1 MTSTRAPSPAGLDHS
16 VVRPELPEID
26 IEVDL
31 DADAWHELGARFLEL
46 AVDASTGWDALRP
59 AANAEPDE
67 VARRLGGDMP
77 ERGLDPRL
85 VADRMAADLLPL
97 SSYNGH
103 PRWFGYITAAPSP
116 VGVLGSLVEAA
127 LNQNTAM
134 WRLAPG
140 ATTVELQVI
149 EWVRRIVGLPPG
161 TEGIFSSGGQMANV
175 IAHLVA
181 RDRKAGWDVRA
192 LGVRGPEGAPALRLY
207 ASDESHYCHEAAA
220 ELAGLGRDAIRL
232 VPTDDAYRLR
242 LDSLAS
248 MVAED
253 RARGFRPIT
262 VVATAGTVRTGAVD
276 PIEGII
282 RFARDEDLWVHV
294 DGAYGAFATLAE
306 SAPPEL
312 GAMGEADS
320 VACDPHKW
328 LYAPIDAAITLV
340 RERGALERS
349 FAFHVPY
356 LHAGEDESDRVDI
369 LERSPENTRPFR
381 ALKVWLAMQV
391 YGRDGYGA
399 LIERDIRLAAY
410 LEALV
415 QSTPGLVLAA
425 PRELSVVCW
434 RAEPEGLAGDVERLN
449 RLQDAISHELEARG
463 IAVVSVA
470 PLRGGRSALRACIV
484 NFRTG
489 VEDVEALVRAS
500 RDLADELA
508 ASI

>member
-1 MTSTRAPSPAGLDHS
+1 MTSDRGSLPTGPHRS
-16 VVRPELPEID
+16 VARPELPSIG
-26 IEVDL
+26 VDVDF
-31 DADAWHELGARFLEL
+31 DADAWRELGARFLEL
-46 AVDASTGWDALRP
+46 AIDASTGWEVRQP
-59 AANAEPDE
+59 GANAEPDE

-77 ERGLDPRL
+77 DRGLDPRL
-85 VADRMAADLLPL
+85 VADRIATDLLPL
-97 SSYNGH
+97 SSFNGH
-103 PRWFGYITAAPSP
+103 PSWFGYITSAPSP

-134 WRLAPG
+134 FRLAPG
-140 ATTVELQVI
+140 ATTIELQVI
-149 EWVRRIVGLPPG
+149 EWVRRIVGLPDG
-161 TEGIFSSGGQMANV
+161 TEGVFSSGGQLANV
-175 IAHLVA
+175 IAHLIA

-192 LGVRGPEGAPALRLY
+192 EGVRGPVGVPPLRIY
-207 ASDESHYCHEAAA
+207 ASDQSHYCHEAAA
-220 ELAGLGRDAIRL
+220 ELAGLGRDAVRL

-262 VVATAGTVRTGAVD
+262 VVATAGTVRTGAID
-276 PIEGII
+276 PIGSIV
-282 RFARDEDLWVHV
+282 RFARDEDLWIHV

-306 SAPPEL
+306 SAPREL
-312 GAMGEADS
+312 GAMGDADS

-340 RERGALERS
+340 KERGALERS

-356 LHAGEDESDRVDI
+356 LHTGVKESDHVDI
-369 LERSPENTRPFR
+369 MERSPENSRPFR
-381 ALKVWLAMQV
+381 ALKVWMAMQV
-391 YGRDGYGA
+391 YGRDGYAA

-415 QSTPGLVLAA
+415 DATPGLLLAA

-434 RAEPEGLAGDVERLN
+434 RAEPDRLARDPERLN

-463 IAVVSVA
+463 IAVVSVTQ
-470 PLRGGRSALRACIV
+470 LHGGRSALRACIV
-484 NFRTG
+484 NFRTR
-489 VEDVEALVRAS
+489 VEDVEALVGAS

-508 ASI
+508 PKI

>member
-1 MTSTRAPSPAGLDHS
+1 
-16 VVRPELPEID
+16 VVD
-26 IEVDL
+26 VEVDL
-31 DADAWHELGARFLEL
+31 DADAWRELGARFLEL
-46 AVDASTGWDALRP
+46 AVDASTGWDTRRP
-59 AANAEPDE
+59 AANAEPDD
-67 VARRLGGDMP
+67 VGRRLAGDLP
-77 ERGLDPRL
+77 ARGSDPRL

-103 PRWFGYITAAPSP
+103 PRWFAYITAAPSP

-161 TEGIFSSGGQMANV
+161 TEGIFSSGGQLANV

-181 RDRKAGWDVRA
+181 RDRMAGWDVRA
-192 LGVRGPEGAPALRLY
+192 HGVRGPAGAPPLRVY
-207 ASDESHYCHEAAA
+207 ASDQSHYCHEAAA
-220 ELAGLGRDAIRL
+220 ELSGLGRDAVRL

-253 RARGFRPIT
+253 RALGVRPIT

-276 PIEGII
+276 PIGSIV
-282 RFARDEDLWVHV
+282 RFARDEGLWVHV

-306 SAPPEL
+306 SGPADL

-349 FAFHVPY
+349 FGFHVPY
-356 LHAGEDESDRVDI
+356 LHTGTDESDRIDL
-369 LERSPENTRPFR
+369 LERSPENSRPFR

-391 YGRDGYGA
+391 YGRDGYAA
-399 LIERDIRLAAY
+399 LIERDIRLATY
-410 LEALV
+410 LESLV
-415 QSTPGLVLAA
+415 QATPGLVLAA
-425 PRELSVVCW
+425 PRGLSVVCW
-434 RAEPEGLAGDVERLN
+434 RAEPERLVGDPERLD

-470 PLRGGRSALRACIV
+470 QLRDGRSALRACIV

-508 ASI
+508 GSI